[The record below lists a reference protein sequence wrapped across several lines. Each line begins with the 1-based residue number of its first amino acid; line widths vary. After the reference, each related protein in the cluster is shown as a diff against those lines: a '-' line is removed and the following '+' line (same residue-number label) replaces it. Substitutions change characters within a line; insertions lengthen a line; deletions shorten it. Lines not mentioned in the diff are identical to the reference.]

1 MDVSILLRKIEQ
13 LEQELTE
20 VKVENARKDD
30 TIRQQASTIQQ
41 LQDTL
46 KQYADVK
53 ASKPLKFGLN
63 YSSQRNEPPDPK
75 QARRKKKN
83 KQSKRPGRKPS
94 KDKPAQAHRVIPI
107 YPEGISRKKC
117 IFHRDQFVWRLI
129 DHKAQYVHYKIY
141 KEPHS
146 QTPPLIPG
154 VRNASTEY
162 GLEFLMMLA
171 HHVYWV
177 GLSMDK
183 ALEILEF
190 HTEIKISKSQG
201 DKLLYQ
207 LSHDWASEYKQIAQR
222 IALASILY
230 VDETAWKLGKQA
242 CYTWVFGSV
251 ADVYYRCGV
260 GRGKDVL
267 TEVLGEKFS
276 GTGVTDDY
284 AAYDSI
290 FTRHQLCW
298 AHFLRK
304 AIELML
310 RNPLEKKYQAFYL
323 KLLLIYRKAK
333 RYQQDAR
340 LSSGR
345 EVKVLELQDE
355 IKRLCKRA
363 SEEIITETQA
373 KACGLDASCITSES
387 DRKLILLQRQLVEKP
402 ECLFVFVLDP
412 EVGSTN
418 NQSERDL
425 RAEAQARK
433 SCRVS
438 KTAKGA
444 RRRSTILSVFASLK
458 RRMEQLSLA
467 KILKVAFDAYAK
479 GISLFNIVQPK
490 NQKMTA

>member
-1 MDVSILLRKIEQ
+1 MDVAPLLRKLDQ
-13 LEQELTE
+13 LEQRVNDLES
-20 VKVENARKDD
+20 ENAALK
-30 TIRQQASTIQQ
+30 IENA
-41 LQDTL
+41 LLKETL
-46 KQYADVK
+46 RQYADVK
-53 ASKPLKFGLN
+53 ASRPPKFGLN
-63 YSSQRNEPPDPK
+63 YSSQRNEPPDPAQK
-75 QARRKKKN
+75 RRQKKN

-94 KDKPAQAHRVIPI
+94 KDKPAQAHCIIPI
-107 YPEGISRKKC
+107 DPEDVHRKKC
-117 IFHRDQFVWRLI
+117 IFVRDQFVWRLI

-141 KEPHS
+141 DLPDSK
-146 QTPPLIPG
+146 TPPTIPG

-207 LSHDWASEYKQIAQR
+207 LSTDWSTEYKQIAER

-230 VDETAWKLGKQA
+230 IDETAWKLGKQA

-260 GRGKDVL
+260 GRGKNVL
-267 TEVLGEKFS
+267 TEVLGEKFE

-310 RNPLEKKYQAFYL
+310 RNPLEKKYQTFYIR
-323 KLLLIYRKAK
+323 LLLIYRKAK

-345 EVKVLELQDE
+345 GAKVLELQDE
-355 IKRLCKRA
+355 IKKLCKRA
-363 SEEIITETQA
+363 NEEIITETQA
-373 KACGLDASCITSES
+373 KDRGLESSCVTSES
-387 DRKLILLQRQLVEKP
+387 DRKMILLQRQLVEKP

-433 SCRVS
+433 SCRAS

-444 RRRSTILSVFASLK
+444 KRRSTILSVFASLK
-458 RRMEQLSLA
+458 RRMEQFSLA
-467 KILKVAFDAYAK
+467 KLLKIAFDAYAK
-479 GISLFNIVQPK
+479 GISLFNIIQPK